1 MDDQRSSVNFD
12 SAVKWPFKLRGKHY
26 LPTRGFS
33 KSRFPPRSMAAM
45 TSLMWFRDDL
55 RLHDNQALSRAAE
68 AASLGDAPLV
78 AVVLDE
84 PAYPGTRP
92 LGGASTWW
100 RERSLYALAHD
111 LADHGVEL
119 IRAAGDAREEI
130 PRLAAELGATTVT
143 WTRRY
148 HGPLREVD
156 ASVKETLT
164 SQGITATSS
173 PGFTLVEPWE
183 VTNGQ
188 GQPYKVFTPFSK
200 AAASQVAGD
209 EPEGVPEMG
218 ASASSASAWPKPT
231 EPAWAASLAE
241 HWTPGEAG
249 ARERLAQLDLANYAE
264 ERDIPA
270 LNATSLLSPHLRFG
284 EVSPREVWFAAA
296 EEPEAAKFHSELL
309 WRDFAWHR
317 LYHLPN
323 LATENVREKFD
334 RFDWSWDDP
343 RLKDWQAG
351 TTGIPLVDAG
361 MRELWATGYMHN
373 RVRMVVGS
381 FLTKNLGIHW
391 RLGEEWFWDTLVDA
405 DAASN
410 PFNWQWVA
418 GCGDDAAPFFR
429 IFNPETQAKR
439 FDPDGEYVRRW
450 APALSAPPI
459 VDLKESRQ
467 AALDAYAEIKD

>member
-1 MDDQRSSVNFD
+1 
-12 SAVKWPFKLRGKHY
+12 
-26 LPTRGFS
+26 
-33 KSRFPPRSMAAM
+33 M

-68 AASLGDAPLV
+68 AASLSDAPLV

-92 LGGASTWW
+92 LGGATTWW
-100 RERSLYALAHD
+100 RERSLYALARD

-119 IRAAGDAREEI
+119 IRATGDARAEI

-156 ASVKETLT
+156 ATVKETLA

-218 ASASSASAWPKPT
+218 ASASSASAWRQPT

-249 ARERLAQLDLANYAE
+249 ARERLAQLDLTNYAE

-323 LATENVREKFD
+323 LATENVREEFD

-429 IFNPETQAKR
+429 IFNPETQAQR

-450 APALSAPPI
+450 APALSTPPI

>member
-1 MDDQRSSVNFD
+1 MNRRGCRS
-12 SAVKWPFKLRGKHY
+12 W
-26 LPTRGFS
+26 
-33 KSRFPPRSMAAM
+33 
-45 TSLMWFRDDL
+45 
-55 RLHDNQALSRAAE
+55 
-68 AASLGDAPLV
+68 
-78 AVVLDE
+78 
-84 PAYPGTRP
+84 
-92 LGGASTWW
+92 
-100 RERSLYALAHD
+100 
-111 LADHGVEL
+111 
-119 IRAAGDAREEI
+119 
-130 PRLAAELGATTVT
+130 
-143 WTRRY
+143 
-148 HGPLREVD
+148 
-156 ASVKETLT
+156 
-164 SQGITATSS
+164 
-173 PGFTLVEPWE
+173 
-183 VTNGQ
+183 
-188 GQPYKVFTPFSK
+188 
-200 AAASQVAGD
+200 
-209 EPEGVPEMG
+209 G

-264 ERDIPA
+264 E
-270 LNATSLLSPHLRFG
+270 
-284 EVSPREVWFAAA
+284 
-296 EEPEAAKFHSELL
+296 PESAKFHSELL

-429 IFNPETQAKR
+429 IFNPETQAQR
-439 FDPDGEYVRRW
+439 FDPKGEYVRRW
-450 APALSAPPI
+450 APAQSAPPI
-459 VDLKESRQ
+459 VDLKELCQ

>member
-1 MDDQRSSVNFD
+1 
-12 SAVKWPFKLRGKHY
+12 
-26 LPTRGFS
+26 
-33 KSRFPPRSMAAM
+33 M

-92 LGGASTWW
+92 LGGATTWW

-156 ASVKETLT
+156 ASVKETLA

-209 EPEGVPEMG
+209 GPEGMPEMG

-296 EEPEAAKFHSELL
+296 EEPEAAKFLSELL

-429 IFNPETQAKR
+429 IFNPETQAQR

-450 APALSAPPI
+450 APALSTPPI

>member
-1 MDDQRSSVNFD
+1 
-12 SAVKWPFKLRGKHY
+12 
-26 LPTRGFS
+26 
-33 KSRFPPRSMAAM
+33 M

-68 AASLGDAPLV
+68 AAALGDAPLV

-92 LGGASTWW
+92 LGGATTWW
-100 RERSLYALAHD
+100 RERSLYALASD

-164 SQGITATSS
+164 SQGTTATSL

-218 ASASSASAWPKPT
+218 ASASSASAWPQPT

-249 ARERLAQLDLANYAE
+249 ARERLAQLNLANYAE

-459 VDLKESRQ
+459 VDLQESRQ

>member
-1 MDDQRSSVNFD
+1 
-12 SAVKWPFKLRGKHY
+12 
-26 LPTRGFS
+26 
-33 KSRFPPRSMAAM
+33 M
-45 TSLMWFRDDL
+45 TCLMWFRDDL
-55 RLHDNQALSRAAE
+55 RLHDNRALSQAAK
-68 AASLGDAPLV
+68 AASLAAAPLV
-78 AVVLDE
+78 ALVRDE

-100 RERSLYALAHD
+100 RERSLFSLAHD
-111 LADHGVEL
+111 LADHGIEL
-119 IRAAGDAREEI
+119 IRAAGDAREVI
-130 PRLAAELGATTVT
+130 PRLATELGATTVT

-156 ASVKETLT
+156 AAVKETLT
-164 SQGITATSS
+164 ARGITATSS

-183 VTNGQ
+183 VANAQ
-188 GQPYKVFTPFSK
+188 GQPYKVFTPFSR
-200 AAASQVAGD
+200 AAATQVSGD
-209 EPEGVPEMG
+209 EPEGIPESMAG
-218 ASASSASAWPKPT
+218 KGTSESIACTWPEPT
-231 EPAWAASLAE
+231 EPAWAVSLAE
-241 HWTPGEAG
+241 YWTPGEAG
-249 ARERLAQLDLANYAE
+249 ARERLAQLDLENYAE
-264 ERDIPA
+264 ERYIPA

-284 EVSPREVWFAAA
+284 EVSPREVWYAAA
-296 EEPEAAKFHSELL
+296 EEPEATKFHSELL

-317 LYHLPN
+317 LYHLPH
-323 LATENVREKFD
+323 LATQNVREKFD
-334 RFDWSWDDP
+334 HFDWSWDDP
-343 RLKDWQAG
+343 RLKDWQSG
-351 TTGIPLVDAG
+351 TTGIALVDAG
-361 MRELWATGYMHN
+361 MRELWTTGYMHN

-439 FDPDGEYVRRW
+439 FDPDGDYVRRW
-450 APALSAPPI
+450 APALSPPPI

-467 AALDAYAEIKD
+467 AALDAYAAIKD

>member
-1 MDDQRSSVNFD
+1 
-12 SAVKWPFKLRGKHY
+12 
-26 LPTRGFS
+26 
-33 KSRFPPRSMAAM
+33 M

-111 LADHGVEL
+111 LVDHGVEL

-218 ASASSASAWPKPT
+218 ASASNASAWPQPA

-343 RLKDWQAG
+343 RLKDWQAS

>member
-1 MDDQRSSVNFD
+1 
-12 SAVKWPFKLRGKHY
+12 
-26 LPTRGFS
+26 
-33 KSRFPPRSMAAM
+33 M

-68 AASLGDAPLV
+68 AAALGDAPLV

-100 RERSLYALAHD
+100 RERSLYALARD
-111 LADHGVEL
+111 LAGRGVEL

-164 SQGITATSS
+164 SQGTTATSL

-218 ASASSASAWPKPT
+218 ASASSASAWPQPT

-249 ARERLAQLDLANYAE
+249 ARERLAQLQPSQLCRGARYPRAQCHLPTLAP
-264 ERDIPA
+264 PA
-270 LNATSLLSPHLRFG
+270 LWRSLPARG
-284 EVSPREVWFAAA
+284 V
-296 EEPEAAKFHSELL
+296 
-309 WRDFAWHR
+309 
-317 LYHLPN
+317 
-323 LATENVREKFD
+323 
-334 RFDWSWDDP
+334 
-343 RLKDWQAG
+343 
-351 TTGIPLVDAG
+351 
-361 MRELWATGYMHN
+361 
-373 RVRMVVGS
+373 
-381 FLTKNLGIHW
+381 
-391 RLGEEWFWDTLVDA
+391 
-405 DAASN
+405 
-410 PFNWQWVA
+410 
-418 GCGDDAAPFFR
+418 
-429 IFNPETQAKR
+429 
-439 FDPDGEYVRRW
+439 VRRGRG
-450 APALSAPPI
+450 ARGRQVPLRAAVARLCLAPP
-459 VDLKESRQ
+459 LLPAQSRDRKR
-467 AALDAYAEIKD
+467 AGEIRPLRLVLG

>member
-1 MDDQRSSVNFD
+1 
-12 SAVKWPFKLRGKHY
+12 
-26 LPTRGFS
+26 
-33 KSRFPPRSMAAM
+33 MAAM

-156 ASVKETLT
+156 SAVKEILT
-164 SQGITATSS
+164 FRGITATSS

-209 EPEGVPEMG
+209 EPEGMPKMG

-439 FDPDGEYVRRW
+439 FDPQGEYVRRW

>member
-12 SAVKWPFKLRGKHY
+12 SAMMWPFKLRGKHY
-26 LPTRGFS
+26 LPTHGFS
-33 KSRFPPRSMAAM
+33 KSPFPPRRMTAM

-183 VTNGQ
+183 VTNVQ

-218 ASASSASAWPKPT
+218 ASASNASAWPQPA

-296 EEPEAAKFHSELL
+296 EEPEAVKFHSELL

-334 RFDWSWDDP
+334 SFDWSWDDP

-429 IFNPETQAKR
+429 IFNPETQAQR

-459 VDLKESRQ
+459 VDLQESRQ

>member
-1 MDDQRSSVNFD
+1 
-12 SAVKWPFKLRGKHY
+12 
-26 LPTRGFS
+26 
-33 KSRFPPRSMAAM
+33 M
-45 TSLMWFRDDL
+45 TCLMWFRDDL
-55 RLHDNQALSRAAE
+55 RLHDNQALRRAAE
-68 AASLGDAPLV
+68 AASLAGVPLV

-92 LGGASTWW
+92 LGGATTWW

-111 LADHGVEL
+111 LAEHGVEL
-119 IRAAGDAREEI
+119 IRVAGDARVEI

-156 ASVKETLT
+156 AAVKENLT
-164 SQGITATSS
+164 ARGITATSS
-173 PGFTLVEPWE
+173 PGFTLVDPWE

-200 AAASQVAGD
+200 AASSQVAGD

-218 ASASSASAWPKPT
+218 ASASIACSWPKPT

-270 LNATSLLSPHLRFG
+270 LNATSLLSPRLRFG

-296 EEPEAAKFHSELL
+296 EEPECAKFHSELL

-334 RFDWSWDDP
+334 HFDWSWDDP
-343 RLKDWQAG
+343 RLTDWQSG
-351 TTGIPLVDAG
+351 TTGIALVDAG

-450 APALSAPPI
+450 APALSGPPI

>member
-1 MDDQRSSVNFD
+1 
-12 SAVKWPFKLRGKHY
+12 
-26 LPTRGFS
+26 
-33 KSRFPPRSMAAM
+33 
-45 TSLMWFRDDL
+45 
-55 RLHDNQALSRAAE
+55 
-68 AASLGDAPLV
+68 
-78 AVVLDE
+78 
-84 PAYPGTRP
+84 
-92 LGGASTWW
+92 
-100 RERSLYALAHD
+100 
-111 LADHGVEL
+111 
-119 IRAAGDAREEI
+119 
-130 PRLAAELGATTVT
+130 
-143 WTRRY
+143 
-148 HGPLREVD
+148 
-156 ASVKETLT
+156 
-164 SQGITATSS
+164 
-173 PGFTLVEPWE
+173 
-183 VTNGQ
+183 
-188 GQPYKVFTPFSK
+188 
-200 AAASQVAGD
+200 
-209 EPEGVPEMG
+209 MG
-218 ASASSASAWPKPT
+218 ASASIACSWPEPT
-231 EPAWAASLAE
+231 EPEWAASLAA

-249 ARERLAQLDLANYAE
+249 ARGRLAQLDLANCAE

-296 EEPEAAKFHSELL
+296 EEPECAKFHSELL

-351 TTGIPLVDAG
+351 TTGFPLIDAG

-429 IFNPETQAKR
+429 IFNPETQAQR
-439 FDPDGEYVRRW
+439 FDPKGRYVRRW
-450 APALSAPPI
+450 APTLSAPPI

-467 AALDAYAEIKD
+467 TALDAYAEIKD

>member
-218 ASASSASAWPKPT
+218 ASASNASAWPQPA

-429 IFNPETQAKR
+429 IFNPETQAQR

>member
-1 MDDQRSSVNFD
+1 
-12 SAVKWPFKLRGKHY
+12 
-26 LPTRGFS
+26 
-33 KSRFPPRSMAAM
+33 M

-68 AASLGDAPLV
+68 AAALGDAPLV

-92 LGGASTWW
+92 LGGATTWW
-100 RERSLYALAHD
+100 RERSLYALASD

-130 PRLAAELGATTVT
+130 PRLATELGATTVT

-156 ASVKETLT
+156 ATVKETLA

-200 AAASQVAGD
+200 AASSQVAGD

-231 EPAWAASLAE
+231 EPAWAASLAA

-296 EEPEAAKFHSELL
+296 EEPECAKFHSELL
-309 WRDFAWHR
+309 WRDFA
-317 LYHLPN
+317 
-323 LATENVREKFD
+323 
-334 RFDWSWDDP
+334 
-343 RLKDWQAG
+343 
-351 TTGIPLVDAG
+351 
-361 MRELWATGYMHN
+361 
-373 RVRMVVGS
+373 
-381 FLTKNLGIHW
+381 
-391 RLGEEWFWDTLVDA
+391 
-405 DAASN
+405 
-410 PFNWQWVA
+410 
-418 GCGDDAAPFFR
+418 
-429 IFNPETQAKR
+429 
-439 FDPDGEYVRRW
+439 
-450 APALSAPPI
+450 
-459 VDLKESRQ
+459 
-467 AALDAYAEIKD
+467 

>member
-1 MDDQRSSVNFD
+1 MLSWSITFLII
-12 SAVKWPFKLRGKHY
+12 AIIAAAYGFY
-26 LPTRGFS
+26 L
-33 KSRFPPRSMAAM
+33 
-45 TSLMWFRDDL
+45 L
-55 RLHDNQALSRAAE
+55 
-68 AASLGDAPLV
+68 
-78 AVVLDE
+78 
-84 PAYPGTRP
+84 
-92 LGGASTWW
+92 
-100 RERSLYALAHD
+100 
-111 LADHGVEL
+111 
-119 IRAAGDAREEI
+119 
-130 PRLAAELGATTVT
+130 LGA
-143 WTRRY
+143 
-148 HGPLREVD
+148 E
-156 ASVKETLT
+156 
-164 SQGITATSS
+164 Q
-173 PGFTLVEPWE
+173 
-183 VTNGQ
+183 
-188 GQPYKVFTPFSK
+188 
-200 AAASQVAGD
+200 
-209 EPEGVPEMG
+209 
-218 ASASSASAWPKPT
+218 
-231 EPAWAASLAE
+231 
-241 HWTPGEAG
+241 
-249 ARERLAQLDLANYAE
+249 DLANLGIVAFV
-264 ERDIPA
+264 
-270 LNATSLLSPHLRFG
+270 ATLQFLPGVLSVLYWPTANRRGFIAGLLAGTVRILDAVAWADCEKLVREVVHEIVRPYGVTAHLFIQSISQLD
-284 EVSPREVWFAAA
+284 EVYTPNIASTIVDNCGASVWFAAA

-429 IFNPETQAKR
+429 IFNPETQAQR

>member
-1 MDDQRSSVNFD
+1 
-12 SAVKWPFKLRGKHY
+12 
-26 LPTRGFS
+26 
-33 KSRFPPRSMAAM
+33 M

-68 AASLGDAPLV
+68 AASLGDTPLV

-92 LGGASTWW
+92 LGGATTWW
-100 RERSLYALAHD
+100 RERSLYALARD

-130 PRLAAELGATTVT
+130 PRLAADLGATTVT

-156 ASVKETLT
+156 AGVKETLT

-200 AAASQVAGD
+200 AAASQVTGD

-231 EPAWAASLAE
+231 EPVWAASLAE

-429 IFNPETQAKR
+429 IFNPETQAQR

>member
-1 MDDQRSSVNFD
+1 
-12 SAVKWPFKLRGKHY
+12 
-26 LPTRGFS
+26 
-33 KSRFPPRSMAAM
+33 M

-55 RLHDNQALSRAAE
+55 RLSDNQALTRAAQ
-68 AASLGDAPLV
+68 AATDDKDGSKPELV
-78 AVVLDE
+78 AIVLDE

-92 LGGASTWW
+92 LGGASNWW
-100 RERSLYALAHD
+100 RERSLYALAQD
-111 LADHGVEL
+111 LATCGVKL
-119 IRAAGDAREEI
+119 LRATGDARAVI
-130 PRLAAELGATTVT
+130 PRTAREIGADTVT

-156 ASVKETLT
+156 ATVKAALAD
-164 SQGITATSS
+164 SGINATSY

-188 GQPYKVFTPFSK
+188 GKPYKVFTPFG
-200 AAASQVAGD
+200 AAVRSQLADD
-209 EPEGVPEMG
+209 EPLPVPELLSRREMG
-218 ASASSASAWPKPT
+218 ASASSSWPDPSAAEPK
-231 EPAWAASLAE
+231 WAASLAQY
-241 HWTPGEAG
+241 WTPGEAG
-249 ARERLAQLDLANYAE
+249 ARERLAQLDLTHYAR

-270 LNATSLLSPHLRFG
+270 HNATSLLSPHLRFG
-284 EVSPREVWFAAA
+284 EVSPREVWLAAA
-296 EEPEAAKFHSELL
+296 EEPDTEKFHSELL

-317 LYHLPN
+317 LYHLPD
-323 LATENVREKFD
+323 LATRNVRQQFD

-343 RLKDWQAG
+343 RLRDWQDG

-361 MRELWATGYMHN
+361 MRELWKTGYMHN

-410 PFNWQWVA
+410 PLNWQWVA

-429 IFNPETQAKR
+429 IFNPETQAQR
-439 FDPDGEYVRRW
+439 FDPEGAYIRCW
-450 APALSAPPI
+450 APTLSTPPI
-459 VDLKESRQ
+459 VDLRQSRQ
-467 AALDAYAEIKD
+467 AALDAYAEIKGAD

>member
-12 SAVKWPFKLRGKHY
+12 SAAMRPFKLRGKHY

-33 KSRFPPRSMAAM
+33 KSPCAPRSMAAM

-55 RLHDNQALSRAAE
+55 RLHDNQALSRAAA
-68 AASLGDAPLV
+68 AASLGDVPLV

-100 RERSLYALAHD
+100 RERSLYALARD

-156 ASVKETLT
+156 ATVKETLA

-343 RLKDWQAG
+343 RLKDWQTG

-429 IFNPETQAKR
+429 IFNPETQAQR

>member
-1 MDDQRSSVNFD
+1 
-12 SAVKWPFKLRGKHY
+12 
-26 LPTRGFS
+26 
-33 KSRFPPRSMAAM
+33 M

-68 AASLGDAPLV
+68 AAALGDAPLV

-100 RERSLYALAHD
+100 RERSLYALARD
-111 LADHGVEL
+111 LAGRGVEL

-156 ASVKETLT
+156 ATVKETLT

-218 ASASSASAWPKPT
+218 ESASSASAWPQPT

-459 VDLKESRQ
+459 VDLQESRQ

>member
-296 EEPEAAKFHSELL
+296 EEPESAKFHSELL

-429 IFNPETQAKR
+429 IFNPETQAQR
-439 FDPDGEYVRRW
+439 FDPKGEYVRRW
-450 APALSAPPI
+450 APPLSAPPI

>member
-1 MDDQRSSVNFD
+1 
-12 SAVKWPFKLRGKHY
+12 
-26 LPTRGFS
+26 
-33 KSRFPPRSMAAM
+33 M

-296 EEPEAAKFHSELL
+296 EEPESAKFHSELL

-439 FDPDGEYVRRW
+439 FDPQGEYVRRW

>member
-1 MDDQRSSVNFD
+1 
-12 SAVKWPFKLRGKHY
+12 
-26 LPTRGFS
+26 
-33 KSRFPPRSMAAM
+33 M

-100 RERSLYALAHD
+100 RERSLYALARD

-130 PRLAAELGATTVT
+130 PRLAAELGAATVT

-156 ASVKETLT
+156 ATVKETLA

-343 RLKDWQAG
+343 RLKDWQAS

>member
-1 MDDQRSSVNFD
+1 
-12 SAVKWPFKLRGKHY
+12 
-26 LPTRGFS
+26 
-33 KSRFPPRSMAAM
+33 M
-45 TSLMWFRDDL
+45 TCLMWFRDDL

-68 AASLGDAPLV
+68 AASLGDVPLV

-111 LADHGVEL
+111 LAGHGVEL

-130 PRLAAELGATTVT
+130 PRLAAELGAATVT

-156 ASVKETLT
+156 ATVKETLA

>member
-1 MDDQRSSVNFD
+1 
-12 SAVKWPFKLRGKHY
+12 
-26 LPTRGFS
+26 
-33 KSRFPPRSMAAM
+33 M
-45 TSLMWFRDDL
+45 TCLMWFRDDL

-92 LGGASTWW
+92 LGGATTWW
-100 RERSLYALAHD
+100 RERSLYSLARD
-111 LADHGVEL
+111 LAAHGVEL
-119 IRAAGDAREEI
+119 IRAAGDARDEI

-156 ASVKETLT
+156 ATVKETLA
-164 SQGITATSS
+164 SQDITATSS

-183 VTNGQ
+183 VNNGQ
-188 GQPYKVFTPFSK
+188 GQPYQVFTPFSK
-200 AAASQVAGD
+200 AASSQVAGD

-218 ASASSASAWPKPT
+218 TSASSAVTWPKPT

-361 MRELWATGYMHN
+361 MRELWATGYIHN

-429 IFNPETQAKR
+429 IFNPETQAQR
-439 FDPDGEYVRRW
+439 FDPQGEYVRRW

>member
-33 KSRFPPRSMAAM
+33 KSPRAPRSMAAM

-55 RLHDNQALSRAAE
+55 RLHDNQALSLAAE

-111 LADHGVEL
+111 LADYGVEL

-156 ASVKETLT
+156 ATVKETLS
-164 SQGITATSS
+164 SQGITAASS

-361 MRELWATGYMHN
+361 MRELWTTGYMHN